1 MIKSVEKEGRTCT
14 VEEAGARLPRFN
26 PVKTARTM
34 KITLVNPNTKVAL
47 GFPALVTFDMT
58 AKSLAA
64 FNRSQGGTIKN
75 APSYNEEV
83 NKQRGLPSQQARQ
96 WLRSLY
102 ADKFG
107 IMGGGSLTMA
117 DVKGAVQ

>member
-1 MIKSVEKEGRTCT
+1 
-14 VEEAGARLPRFN
+14 
-26 PVKTARTM
+26 M

-47 GFPALVTFDMT
+47 GFPALTTFEVT

-64 FNRSQGGTIKN
+64 FNRSQGDTIRN
-75 APSYNEEV
+75 APSFNEAV
-83 NKQRGLPSQQARQ
+83 NEKRGLPSPEARQ

-107 IMGGGSLTMA
+107 VMGGRLTMA
-117 DVKGAVQ
+117 DVRGAVQ